1 MSPAT
6 PCQACPLRQK
16 PAFVPMSSDELDFMQ
31 RIKVGELTVAP
42 GTVVMMEGQATSRL
56 YTALSG
62 MGLRYKTLE
71 DGRRQ
76 VLNFVF
82 PGDLVGLQSALMKE
96 AEHSIEATTEMTF
109 CLFDRGSLWKIYHTQ
124 PERGYSLTWA
134 SAVEEH
140 FLGEA
145 LATIGQRDAAE
156 RLAWALVRIHA
167 RLKALGLERE
177 GAVPFP
183 YRQQDLADAL
193 GLSLVHT
200 NKVLA
205 RLRQMGLAHW
215 SGGWLALPQPEML
228 AELGLTEPDPVQAR
242 PLF

>member
-1 MSPAT
+1 
-6 PCQACPLRQK
+6 
-16 PAFVPMSSDELDFMQ
+16 MQ
-31 RIKVGELTVAP
+31 NIKVGEITVAP
-42 GTVVMMEGQATSRL
+42 GTVVMMEGHAISRL

-82 PGDLVGLQSALMKE
+82 PGDLVGLQSALVDQ
-96 AEHSIEATTEMTF
+96 AEHSVEATTEMTF
-109 CLFDRGSLWKIYHTQ
+109 CIFERGALWKTYRSQ
-124 PERGYSLTWA
+124 PERAYALTWMG
-134 SAVEEH
+134 AVEEH

-145 LATIGQRDAAE
+145 LASLGQRDAAE
-156 RLAWALVRIHA
+156 RLAWALVRIHS
-167 RLKALGLERE
+167 RLRLLGLES
-177 GAVPFP
+177 GGSVPLP

-205 RLRQMGLAHW
+205 RLRRKGLAYW
-215 SGGWLALPQPEML
+215 TGGR
-228 AELGLTEPDPVQAR
+228 LTLPDPRALMDLAVMDREPGERPR